1 LSENSPAELPADLPA
16 NRHANLQA
24 NLPPS
29 KKRSTE
35 QANLTK
41 QAKLKKTKTPSKV
54 EQS

>member
-1 LSENSPAELPADLPA
+1 LPA

-24 NLPPS
+24 NLLAILPPQI
-29 KKRSTE
+29 KRSTE

-41 QAKLKKTKTPSKV
+41 QGQQAKLKKTKTPSKV